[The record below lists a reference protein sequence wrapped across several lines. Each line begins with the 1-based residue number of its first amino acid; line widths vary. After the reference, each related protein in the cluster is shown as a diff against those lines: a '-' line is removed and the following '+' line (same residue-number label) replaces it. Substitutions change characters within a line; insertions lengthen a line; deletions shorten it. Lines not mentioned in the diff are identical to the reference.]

1 MTEEGH
7 KIILSEKKRQK
18 MESLKQQNITMIEEY
33 LYTTHNFSTEISNII
48 DVLARG
54 QPID

>member
-7 KIILSEKKRQK
+7 KILLSEKKRQK
-18 MESLKQQNITMIEEY
+18 IQSLIQQNITIIEEY
-33 LYTTHNFSTEISNII
+33 LYKTHNFSTQIPNII
-48 DVLARG
+48 DALASG